1 MGSFGLAEWAII
13 IVILVLFFGAKR
25 IPGMARGLAQGYVE
39 FKRAKEHDPD
49 EVEGEETQAPESG
62 AASRQSENDKNH
74 A

>member
-1 MGSFGLAEWAII
+1 MGSFGIAEWAII

-39 FKRAKEHDPD
+39 FKKAKEKDP
-49 EVEGEETQAPESG
+49 EEMESG
-62 AASRQSENDKNH
+62 SESSKTPSGRTSSEEEKRE